1 MELIYARSLTRSIAV
16 MGVIQMFTVCV
27 GCNVMAYEF
36 VDHLGEQGSEFTQG
50 RDTHEE
56 YGM

>member
-1 MELIYARSLTRSIAV
+1 
-16 MGVIQMFTVCV
+16 MGVIQMFTMCV